1 MPPEKKTLK
10 VDFPLED
17 VPFPVKNAVS
27 TTFPISG
34 QNIAANTPESKI
46 EVPSKPFGRE
56 INLSEPPE
64 FAENFSVQTESS
76 DASNEFP
83 VIEKSGKVIENSS
96 EFQISNFKFQ
106 VRDDA
111 EIQNFNNRNHSEM
124 QNGNPKRDFESQ
136 KSSGNIEQNPQISSP
151 KFRDLITSMPVKM
164 IRILSEELEH
174 FDDDKLDTAFQNKL
188 ARLGDNL
195 FPIKNAAKIV
205 EELTGVTESN
215 GFGHFPENQN
225 GSATAA
231 APAKA
236 KPVFEMPNFDT
247 DDDSEELP
255 VLSENPSPE
264 EMLAYAQK
272 HPAVK
277 KVIRAFRGK
286 IVEVKR
292 IQR

>member
-1 MPPEKKTLK
+1 
-10 VDFPLED
+10 
-17 VPFPVKNAVS
+17 
-27 TTFPISG
+27 
-34 QNIAANTPESKI
+34 
-46 EVPSKPFGRE
+46 
-56 INLSEPPE
+56 
-64 FAENFSVQTESS
+64 
-76 DASNEFP
+76 
-83 VIEKSGKVIENSS
+83 
-96 EFQISNFKFQ
+96 
-106 VRDDA
+106 
-111 EIQNFNNRNHSEM
+111 
-124 QNGNPKRDFESQ
+124 
-136 KSSGNIEQNPQISSP
+136 
-151 KFRDLITSMPVKM
+151 M

-215 GFGHFPENQN
+215 GFGNLPSNQN

-236 KPVFEMPNFDT
+236 KPFFEIPNFDT

-255 VLSENPSPE
+255 VLPENPSPE

-286 IVEVKR
+286 IVEVKQ